1 MTVKNVEKLEKSRV
15 AVTVE
20 VGAEEFE
27 AAVAKAYAK
36 ARGKLSIPGFRP
48 GKAPRK
54 MIEKLYGAGVFYSDA
69 VDIALPEAYTQAIGQ
84 SGLDVVGYPEIEI
97 VDDKIDENGFT
108 FKATVAVYPE
118 VKLGEYKG
126 LTAEKEEIKVSA
138 DDVKE
143 RLNEMA
149 ERNARLVS
157 VDRKAKKGDIAV
169 IDFEGFDNG
178 EAFEGGK
185 GENYE
190 LELGSGS
197 FVPGFED
204 QVIGMKAG
212 EEKDLDITFPEDYH
226 KDLAGK
232 KVVFHVKAKEIKCKE
247 LPKLDDDFAKD
258 VSEYDTLKELKDS
271 IKREITEQRE
281 QSAKYAVENELMEKV
296 AANIE
301 CDIPDALI
309 DEQCARFLEEFKQRL
324 QSQGIPYDQYC
335 KVTNMDEAKFLEE
348 GKEPATRQ
356 VRMDLAVN
364 AIIKEEKLEATD
376 EEVEKQYNDLA
387 EKYSMDV
394 GELKK
399 YLDAM
404 SVRTQIIRDKAISV
418 VVDSAKIEKKK
429 APKKEAEGEAAEGE
443 EKPAKKTAAKKTAT
457 KTAAKKTTV
466 KKTAKKAE
474 DGDAEKKPAAKK
486 AAVKKAVA
494 KTTTKKTTTKKTT
507 KKAETT
513 EE

>member
-1 MTVKNVEKLEKSRV
+1 MNVKSVEKEATRATVTLEI
-15 AVTVE
+15 
-20 VGAEEFE
+20 
-27 AAVAKAYAK
+27 AKAELEPSLNK
-36 ARGKLSIPGFRP
+36 AYLKYRKDITIPGFRK
-48 GKAPRK
+48 GHAPR
-54 MIEKLYGAGVFYSDA
+54 MVIEAAYGKHVFFEDAIEDMFPQLYKDYILTQDIKPVGRPSVSSM
-69 VDIALPEAYTQAIGQ
+69 DIADDDTVTL
-84 SGLDVVGYPEIEI
+84 SVVT
-97 VDDKIDENGFT
+97 DL
-108 FKATVAVYPE
+108 YPE

-126 LTAEKEEIKVSA
+126 LTAEREEIKVSA

-335 KVTNMDEAKFLEE
+335 KMTNMDEAKFLEE

-429 APKKEAEGEAAEGE
+429 APKKEAEGAAAEGE
-443 EKPAKKTAAKKTAT
+443 EKPAKKTAAKKS
-457 KTAAKKTTV
+457 AKKEEE
-466 KKTAKKAE
+466 KAE
-474 DGDAEKKPAAKK
+474 
-486 AAVKKAVA
+486 
-494 KTTTKKTTTKKTT
+494 
-507 KKAETT
+507 
-513 EE
+513 